1 MQGFKNIF
9 SLANIAYALTDTKSY
24 ASRSWTVNGVTP
36 SNYMM
41 CYRTL
46 DAAIEFAG
54 VDVDSNFASDYTT
67 KEVQVMVENYFDQIT
82 GDNVESYREIA
93 RKEIWKHFTK
103 TGNVLRAVIKDVNCE
118 LTIYL
123 YNYHQVIFAIKN
135 GKKLEV

>member
-36 SNYMM
+36 TNYMM

-54 VDVDSNFASDYTT
+54 VDVDSNFSSDYTA
-67 KEVQVMVENYFDQIT
+67 KEVQEMVENYFDQVT
-82 GDNVESYREIA
+82 GDNVESYGKIA
-93 RKEIWKHFTK
+93 RKEIWAHFLN
-103 TGNVLRAVIKDVNCE
+103 TGRVLSAVIKDVNCE

-123 YNYHQVIFAIKN
+123 YNYHQPVLAIKN
-135 GKKLEV
+135 GKKIEI